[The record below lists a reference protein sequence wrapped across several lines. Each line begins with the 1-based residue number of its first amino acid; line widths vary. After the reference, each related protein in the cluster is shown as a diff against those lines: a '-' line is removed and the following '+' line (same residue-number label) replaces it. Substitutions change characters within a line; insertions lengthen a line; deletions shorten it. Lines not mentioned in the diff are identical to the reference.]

1 MNAKTANAL
10 IAKTNT
16 MNFEDLH
23 DLAAELSVPRE
34 TRDRFQRMYAR
45 KNSDGVLK
53 TYRLVIGSAIVANSH
68 ND

>member
-10 IAKTNT
+10 IAKTAT

-23 DLAAELSVPRE
+23 DLAAELDVQRS

-45 KNSDGVLK
+45 KPEESVLK
-53 TYRLVIGSAIVANSH
+53 TYRLVIGSAIVAHSH